1 MVHCILLKSNQSS
14 WLAQSPEHVTPELR
28 VVRSGPMLG
37 VEITQNLKKKKRE
50 KKIAALDSLAI
61 NNFIV

>member
-1 MVHCILLKSNQSS
+1 MVYCILLKSNQSS
-14 WLAQSPEHVTPELR
+14 WLAQSLEHATLELR

-37 VEITQNLKKKKRE
+37 VEITPNLRKKE